1 MEMVEFFQLEIMCS
15 WAAELLPLYGNSA
28 PLKWTWGSLGHDG
41 LVFSPS
47 FNRITGGES
56 DGRIACCLPLK
67 KQN

>member
-41 LVFSPS
+41 LVF
-47 FNRITGGES
+47 FRQVLIGLQEGKVT
-56 DGRIACCLPLK
+56 AAPLVVYH
-67 KQN
+67 